1 MCGICGIVGHLVGS
15 DKDIFKNL
23 LYVSAF
29 RGIDSTGVAIANIN
43 GDTKIKKRIGASPTF
58 IHYNKNFLEG
68 LNLRMM
74 MGHCRDATV
83 GTVTED
89 NAHPYDTGNLVSAM
103 NGTVYGEYR
112 KGQGKTDSYHMFSA
126 METEGIKP
134 VLDKI
139 APLDGYAVSIFDK
152 KARTLHLARNS
163 KRPLFIAIDK
173 ALHLIYWASERD
185 MLDLCLKRGTN
196 KREYD
201 LYELSPKILYSVNI
215 DTIDSKKGLENFET
229 VELSEGK
236 DSWESWGSE
245 WAGYGEMGSNW
256 YKNKMKTDGW
266 YEKKPGHWVKRQDS
280 FTPKMKPEGDVDDGI
295 PWNDG
300 YPNYEAV
307 SEAEECCMC
316 QEPLT
321 GDALNNAT
329 TLIMDGHTYYTCE
342 SCEQNVR
349 RVHKANP
356 DREVKVG

>member
-1 MCGICGIVGHLVGS
+1 MCGICGIAGHLIGD
-15 DKDIFKNL
+15 DKTVFKNL

-29 RGIDSTGVAIANIN
+29 RGIDSTGVAISLQD
-43 GDTKIKKRIGASPTF
+43 GTTEIKKRVGASPTF
-58 IHYNKNFLEG
+58 IHYNKDFLESPM
-68 LNLRMM
+68 LRMM

-112 KGQGKTDSYHMFSA
+112 KGQGKTDSFHMFSA

-152 KARTLHLARNS
+152 KSRILHLARNS

-185 MLDLCLKRGTN
+185 MLDLCLKRGT

-201 LYELSPKILYSVNI
+201 LYELSPKILYSINV
-215 DTIDSKKGLENFET
+215 DTIESKKGLENFET
-229 VELSEGK
+229 VELTEGK
-236 DSWESWGSE
+236 DSWENWQGSGWG
-245 WAGYGEMGSNW
+245 AYGEMGSQW
-256 YKNKMKTDGW
+256 YSDKMKADGW
-266 YEKKPGHWVKRQDS
+266 YEKKPGHWVKRQES
-280 FTPKMKPEGDVDDGI
+280 FTPKIKDDDTDVFEKSP

-300 YPNYEAV
+300 YPDYAN
-307 SEAEECCMC
+307 EECCMC
-316 QEPLT
+316 QEVLT
-321 GDALNNAT
+321 GDKLKRAT
-329 TLIMDGHTYYTCE
+329 SQEIGGNTYYTCY
-342 SCEQNVR
+342 SCEEDVKSVWQ
-349 RVHKANP
+349 KEK
-356 DREVKVG
+356 EVKVG